1 MTSLIIRNDENQTY
15 NPKID
20 NYMVLSTNNY
30 SMTEASEI
38 QSLLDCVNNSHQD
51 KIMVEVQN
59 DGYDM
64 LSFLENIGKI
74 SIHRADRKGIVYYTT
89 IQKVLENAENN

>member
-1 MTSLIIRNDENQTY
+1 M
-15 NPKID
+15 ID

-38 QSLLDCVNNSHQD
+38 QSLLDCINNSHQD

-74 SIHRADRKGIVYYTT
+74 SIHRTDRRGIVYYTT
-89 IQKVLENAENN
+89 IQKVLESAENN